1 MSNLTTFRP
10 TFLYIK
16 QHKVTGLKYFGK
28 THQNPERYKGSGMYW
43 KDHCKKHG
51 YDIETV
57 WYQLFLDADTIKEVA
72 LNFSHQNDIVNSSEW
87 ANLVEENGINSG
99 RGRWTQEQR
108 KAARG
113 VLKTEEHKKKISEK
127 LTGENNPMFGKTVS
141 QDTRIKM
148 KESHAKNKTLIECP
162 HCGKVGSN
170 RGAMMLRHFDRC
182 PHHYRIAAV
191 ANIK

>member
-113 VLKTEEHKKKISEK
+113 VLKTE
-127 LTGENNPMFGKTVS
+127 
-141 QDTRIKM
+141 
-148 KESHAKNKTLIECP
+148 
-162 HCGKVGSN
+162 
-170 RGAMMLRHFDRC
+170 
-182 PHHYRIAAV
+182 
-191 ANIK
+191 